1 MEWCRIGAKVPSF
14 EASQDAIPCRW
25 MGSFPSCIACS
36 WVGSF
41 LGCNACSCAEASQDV
56 TPAAGPT
63 ARNHPEATHPSFRH
77 GSPWSWRQLPRG
89 IACKRCIF
97 TWTSLLV
104 FWICP
109 QVSRGAQDL
118 PKGIQDA
125 PGGVQ
130 DTSGGVKCVLV
141 CPGLV
146 VVCCCF

>member
-97 TWTSLLV
+97 TWTSLSWCSG
-104 FWICP
+104 FAP
-109 QVSRGAQDL
+109 KYPEAPRTFRKVSRTPPEVSRTLPEASSVSWCVQDL
-118 PKGIQDA
+118 
-125 PGGVQ
+125 
-130 DTSGGVKCVLV
+130 L
-141 CPGLV
+141 
-146 VVCCCF
+146 